1 VEFIPSEVEGR
12 SGRDDGILPSAIAL
26 PAGAPLM
33 VRYFCLTLGTSAQ
46 DHPMSTLTV
55 TAKGQVTLR
64 KDLLEHLGVH
74 PGEKITVDKLPDGR
88 IEVKAARPSGR
99 ISDVFNFLKKKKGP
113 SLSIEEINKIAARG
127 WARRR

>member
-1 VEFIPSEVEGR
+1 
-12 SGRDDGILPSAIAL
+12 
-26 PAGAPLM
+26 
-33 VRYFCLTLGTSAQ
+33 
-46 DHPMSTLTV
+46 MSTLTV

-74 PGEKITVDKLPDGR
+74 PGEKIAVDKLPDGR
-88 IEVKAARPSGR
+88 IEVKAARPAGK
-99 ISDVFNFLKKKKGP
+99 ISDVFNYLKKKKGP

>member
-1 VEFIPSEVEGR
+1 
-12 SGRDDGILPSAIAL
+12 
-26 PAGAPLM
+26 
-33 VRYFCLTLGTSAQ
+33 
-46 DHPMSTLTV
+46 MSTLTV

-88 IEVKAARPSGR
+88 IEVKAARPAGK
-99 ISDVFNFLKKKKGP
+99 ISDAFNFLKKKKGA

-127 WARRR
+127 WAGRR